1 MTKIKADMGN
11 QKNLDFYQ
19 KKVNNRKLGGSLEFT
34 TSRFAAQFTSIVT
47 IVLFIWNI
55 AIPAAKNLL
64 GMTETM
70 EISSVFAV
78 ITAIFAAEALVQSF
92 VKKRIEKE
100 VTGPAGEISSATR
113 KLGILLI
120 VCLAFGNFFMFI
132 AGVMLVKKEKNLEYQ
147 LAVYSFLVTV
157 LIIIVSLLNLFK
169 ETQVSTFWLGIGLYV
184 LYAVLNLVIIAA
196 VNKYTFGKKP
206 DKKFMPVAVVC
217 ILGICLGNVFSFLL
231 GLITI
236 GKYRNKNE
244 EVSVEWID
252 VITRLFRNFT
262 AVIGMLLVV
271 FFIALSIGSTMTFDY
286 NIAIDNNFM
295 QRLAEP
301 SLAYPFGCDDYG
313 RCVFT
318 RLVFGARISLLIGMI
333 STIVPII
340 IGGLLGAAAGYYGG
354 KSDNIIMRVLDVFNA
369 VPSILLAIAII
380 AAFGVST
387 TNLVLALSISSV
399 PGYARIIRA
408 QVLSVSNQEFV
419 EAAKACGAKD
429 GTIIFKHIIP
439 NALAPVIVQATMGI
453 GSAVLSTSSLSY
465 LGLGVEAHVPEW
477 GNVLKAGSTF
487 LETNPYIAI
496 FPGLAIIIIVLA
508 FNFFGDGLRD
518 ALDPKLK

>member
-1 MTKIKADMGN
+1 MAKKQAKSEN
-11 QKNLDFYQ
+11 QKNIDFYQ

-34 TSRFAAQFTSIVT
+34 TSRFAFQLTSALAIF
-47 IVLFIWNI
+47 LFVWQI
-55 AIPAAKNLL
+55 LL
-64 GMTETM
+64 PFIFGNAVSAVM
-70 EISSVFAV
+70 VV
-78 ITAIFAAEALVQSF
+78 ITAVFTVEALFQMF
-92 VKKRIEKE
+92 VMKRIEKE
-100 VTGPAGEISSATR
+100 VTGSTGQISNGTR
-113 KLGILLI
+113 KLGIVLML
-120 VCLAFGNFFMFI
+120 CLATGNFFIFI
-132 AGVMLVKKEKNLEYQ
+132 AGAMLVKKEKNLEYQ
-147 LAVYSFLVTV
+147 LAIYSFLVTV

-169 ETQVSTFWLGIGLYV
+169 DTQVETFWLGIGLYA
-184 LYAVLNLVIIAA
+184 LYALLNLVIVVA

-206 DKKFMPVAVVC
+206 DKKFMPFAVIC
-217 ILGICLGNVFSFLL
+217 LLGIALGNVFSFVL
-231 GLITI
+231 GLVAI

-252 VITRLFRNFT
+252 VITRLFRNYT

-295 QRLAEP
+295 NRLIPP

-333 STIVPII
+333 STVVPII
-340 IGGLLGAAAGYYGG
+340 VGGLLGAVAGYYGG
-354 KSDNIIMRVLDVFNA
+354 KIDNVIMRILDVFNA

-387 TNLVLALSISSV
+387 INLILALSISSV
-399 PGYARIIRA
+399 PGYARTVRA
-408 QVLSVSNQEFV
+408 QVLGVSNQEFV
-419 EAAKACGAKD
+419 EAAKACGAKN
-429 GTIIFKHIIP
+429 GTIIFRHIIP
-439 NALAPVIVQATMGI
+439 NSLAPVIVQATMGI

-477 GNVLKAGSTF
+477 GNVLKAGSTY

-496 FPGLAIIIIVLA
+496 FPGLVIIVSVLS

>member
-1 MTKIKADMGN
+1 MA
-11 QKNLDFYQ
+11 KNEKSRNENFYQ
-19 KKVNNRKLGGSLEFT
+19 KKVNKRKLSGSLEFT
-34 TSRFAAQFTSIVT
+34 TAKLAYQVTLILAVFLATRVVKNGVMSPVMAAVT
-47 IVLFIWNI
+47 
-55 AIPAAKNLL
+55 
-64 GMTETM
+64 G
-70 EISSVFAV
+70 VFALEFLLQFV
-78 ITAIFAAEALVQSF
+78 IAQKIQ
-92 VKKRIEKE
+92 KE
-100 VTGPAGEISSATR
+100 VIGDAGGIKDKTR
-113 KLGILLI
+113 KLGFLLLPF
-120 VCLAFGNFFMFI
+120 VLTGNFLVFI
-132 AGVMLVKKEKNLEYQ
+132 AGAMLVKKEKNLEYQ
-147 LAVYSFLVTV
+147 LSIYSLLVTIF
-157 LIIIVSLLNLFK
+157 IILVSALNLFK
-169 ETQVSTFWLGIGLYV
+169 EYVVDTFYIGIGLYA
-184 LYAVLNLVIIAA
+184 LYAVLNFVVVLA

-206 DKKFMPVAVVC
+206 DKKFMPFAVIC
-217 ILGICLGNVFSFLL
+217 LLGIALGNVFAFVL

-252 VITRLFRNFT
+252 VIQRLFRNYT
-262 AVIGMLLVV
+262 AVIGMFFVV
-271 FFIALSIGSTMTFDY
+271 FFVAVSIGSNLTFDY
-286 NIAIDNNFM
+286 DLAVSNNFM
-295 QRLAEP
+295 TRLAEP

-318 RLVFGARISLLIGMI
+318 RIIFGASISLIIGMI

-340 IGGLLGAAAGYYGG
+340 CGGILGAVAGYYGG
-354 KSDNIIMRVLDVFNA
+354 KTDNAIMRVIDVLNA

-387 TNLVLALSISSV
+387 VNLILALSVSSI
-399 PGYARIIRA
+399 PSYARTVRA
-408 QVLSVSNQEFV
+408 QVLGISNQEFV
-419 EAAKACGAKD
+419 EAAKACGAKN

-439 NALAPVIVQATMGI
+439 NSLAPIIVQATMGI

-465 LGLGVEAHVPEW
+465 LGIGVEAHIPEW

-496 FPGLAIIIIVLA
+496 YPGLAIIIIVLA